1 MSSTAVLW
9 WLCGLVLALLCLVA
23 PAAADGPSFDDLV
36 NYPFR
41 NNQDMNRV
49 SNLATE
55 LLASP
60 EVRYSQDSANV
71 RNAVGLVIAFTST
84 DPEQGGSFKLVNFRS
99 SQDKAIMRLRELV
112 RIPAPKGGA
121 ILRLYSTRDSM
132 PDVIAKLFNKDTGGL
147 TLWCRFVAVFKE
159 NKSPDQLQ
167 DTISHELVHA
177 YIASYL
183 GASRD
188 DLPRWFHEGVAQY
201 LSDSKDT
208 YSYRTGMNTE
218 MISWSP
224 QDYANYRLCFR
235 YLDSRLGTAGVDQFV
250 REAVVGRNAEK
261 ALWREARVT
270 SFEDLLA
277 KANRWRLNWQ
287 LFYIALVLVPL
298 SVVALVLR
306 LRAMHLRNL
315 YMEPPE
321 PPVLRFDHELDLPF
335 EGNPSVPS
343 FEARQKREQL
353 ARKLLVQGIN
363 LAASRKNFEARKRF
377 TEAKAAAPWMFE
389 NDDLV

>member
-1 MSSTAVLW
+1 MRLA
-9 WLCGLVLALLCLVA
+9 GLILATLAASLCLVG
-23 PAAADGPSFDDLV
+23 PLAADGPTFDDLV

-41 NNQDMNRV
+41 NNHDMNQV
-49 SNLATE
+49 SNLASE
-55 LLASP
+55 LLATP
-60 EVRYSQDSANV
+60 EVKYSEDRADMKNS
-71 RNAVGLVIAFTST
+71 VGLVIAFTST
-84 DPEQGGSFKLVNFRS
+84 DPEQGGSFKIVDFQS
-99 SQDKAIMRLRELV
+99 SRDKAITRLRDTIA
-112 RIPAPKGGA
+112 IPAPKGGA
-121 ILRLYSTRDSM
+121 ILRLYNTRDSM
-132 PDVIAKLFNKDTGGL
+132 PDNIAKLFSQDTGGL

-177 YIASYL
+177 YISSYL

-188 DLPRWFHEGVAQY
+188 DLPRWFHEGVALY

-224 QDYANYRLCFR
+224 KDYANYRLCFR
-235 YLDSRLGTAGVDQFV
+235 YLDSILGKPGIERFI

-261 ALWREARVT
+261 ALWREAQIT
-270 SFEDLLA
+270 SFDDLLN
-277 KANRWRLNWQ
+277 KANRWRIDWQ
-287 LFYIALVLVPL
+287 IFYLALVFVPL
-298 SVVALVLR
+298 AVLALVLR
-306 LRAMHLRNL
+306 LRAIHLRNL

-353 ARKLLVQGIN
+353 ARKLLMQGIN
-363 LAASRKNFEARKRF
+363 LAASHKNFEARKRF

-389 NDDLV
+389 HDELM